1 MPPVVRGDGVDIAS
15 EHDAFPATRT
25 MECSANVTVNG
36 IGVVRYMDKIQPHT
50 HGRAAKGHSSTATVN
65 GRGIV
70 RLGDAV
76 SCGGIL
82 ITGSSNVLC
91 G

>member
-1 MPPVVRGDGVDIAS
+1 
-15 EHDAFPATRT
+15 
-25 MECSANVTVNG
+25 
-36 IGVVRYMDKIQPHT
+36 MDKIQPHT